1 MPSRDDE
8 ECVRH
13 RSAAWE
19 DQAPV
24 RTDEEAGF
32 QPWRRKSNDDPG
44 STDQRQGTAFG
55 SGGWGGGYGPE
66 TPSGYSGPS
75 GTGYGQTSPS
85 QSGYGSTAFRTAS
98 SSWRVYGADDDH
110 PPSGVRSADRIGPR
124 LPADIT
130 ARRPDGYD
138 VDYQQWRDE
147 QLRKLDQDYLTWRQA
162 RYRQFADEFNAWR
175 LSRQDTAGT
184 VHTDSLSPA
193 PAPGNPIATDTDAR
207 SSPPAAARVPPSS
220 SHPQ

>member
-8 ECVRH
+8 ECARH
-13 RSAAWE
+13 RPAAWE

-24 RTDEEAGF
+24 RAEEGAGF

-55 SGGWGGGYGPE
+55 SGGGYGPE

-98 SSWRVYGADDDH
+98 PSWRVHGADDDH
-110 PPSGVRSADRIGPR
+110 PPSDVRPADRTGPG
-124 LPADIT
+124 LPADTT
-130 ARRPDGYD
+130 ARRPDWYD

-162 RYRQFADEFNAWR
+162 RYRRFADEFDAWR
-175 LSRQDTAGT
+175 SSRQDHRASGPTGGT
-184 VHTDSLSPA
+184 PSGA
-193 PAPGNPIATDTDAR
+193 PPL
-207 SSPPAAARVPPSS
+207 PPS
-220 SHPQ
+220 HPSNQELS